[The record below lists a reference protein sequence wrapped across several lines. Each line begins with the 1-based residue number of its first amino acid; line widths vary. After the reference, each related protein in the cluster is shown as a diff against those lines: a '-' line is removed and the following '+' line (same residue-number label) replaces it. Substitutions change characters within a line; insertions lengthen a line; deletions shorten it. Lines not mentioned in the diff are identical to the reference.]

1 MDLYEKILED
11 NKIYDEQIKWLE
23 QKKEKIRQDIIKKN
37 EYIDLDELKELSFSE
52 IKIICSII
60 KNRVSDKKF
69 NEIWKIREQIKAE
82 TYPDLLGVHYY
93 KELKKISYLSEELKI
108 KIDKALANNYR
119 KSYIEGLIE
128 ALFKIDNRLVNDLCK
143 LGIMEKRYKLECKGV
158 CSDCEC
164 GLLTLKESEV
174 IKYKEFWEKEL
185 KGELNDDDEGEDI
198 NYGVMTIYCE
208 NGYSY
213 EISSLNEFNSH
224 RKNEY
229 YIIKKKPDKTLDNL

>member
-37 EYIDLDELKELSFSE
+37 EDIDLDELKELSFSE

-128 ALFKIDNRLVNDLCK
+128 ALFKIDNRLINDLCK
-143 LGIMEKRYKLECKGV
+143 LNIIEKRYRFK
-158 CSDCEC
+158 CEC
-164 GLLTLKESEV
+164 YECDFGVLILKEKDV

-185 KGELNDDDEGEDI
+185 NGNLKDYEGEDI
-198 NYGVMTIYCE
+198 NYGVINVDCE
-208 NGYSY
+208 NGYGY
-213 EISSLNEFNSH
+213 EISSLEEFNSH
-224 RKNEY
+224 KKNEY
-229 YIIKKKPDKTLDNL
+229 YIVSKKPDTTLDDL